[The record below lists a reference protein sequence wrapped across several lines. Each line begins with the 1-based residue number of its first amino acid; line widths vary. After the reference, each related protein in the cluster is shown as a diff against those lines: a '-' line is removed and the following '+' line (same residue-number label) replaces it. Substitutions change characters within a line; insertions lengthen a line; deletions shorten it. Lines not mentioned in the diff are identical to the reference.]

1 MSASASQAAAFY
13 REVAKE
19 KKLWTV
25 SDAGGFPAPKGSD
38 GLRAFPFWS
47 SRSRAETITKNVPA
61 YAGFTPVEV
70 SWEEFVKE
78 WIPDATKDGFNI
90 GVNWSGARARG
101 YDVKPEE
108 VRKAVEALFDPEHPW
123 WKRISK

>member
-19 KKLWTV
+19 NKLWTV
-25 SDAGGFPAPKGSD
+25 RDAGGFPAPKGSD
-38 GLRAFPFWS
+38 GTRAFPFWS
-47 SRSRAETITKNVPA
+47 SRSRAETIIKSVPA

-78 WIPDATKDGFNI
+78 
-90 GVNWSGARARG
+90 
-101 YDVKPEE
+101 
-108 VRKAVEALFDPEHPW
+108 
-123 WKRISK
+123 